1 MGDTLAMS
9 SQCMIC
15 SSKINIFIPTVQIV
29 LTMFLVSVNSILYNV
44 SYKQNL
50 HMPGQSNNIL
60 ESPYRGII
68 LPLSFQ
74 SSGSILC
81 LRMYFSNITN
91 PESIPQ
97 PTSLVGFLLS
107 GPRYYT
113 FLNYLRAQITRN
125 RPYALQST
133 EII

>member
-60 ESPYRGII
+60 ESPYLGII
-68 LPLSFQ
+68 LPLSF
-74 SSGSILC
+74 
-81 LRMYFSNITN
+81 
-91 PESIPQ
+91 
-97 PTSLVGFLLS
+97 
-107 GPRYYT
+107 
-113 FLNYLRAQITRN
+113 
-125 RPYALQST
+125 
-133 EII
+133 